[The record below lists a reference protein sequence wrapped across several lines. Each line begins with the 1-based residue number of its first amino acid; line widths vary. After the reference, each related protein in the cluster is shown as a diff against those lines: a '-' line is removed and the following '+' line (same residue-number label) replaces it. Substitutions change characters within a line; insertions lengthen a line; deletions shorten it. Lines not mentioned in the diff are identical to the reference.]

1 MDRIYLKK
9 CLNLWNLSPKNYNIN
24 TSKKNI
30 FDIAFRYLSFIISL
44 KGESKME
51 DKKSK
56 KQKET
61 KIIIKGNNPKKISEE
76 ILKQVKELP
85 TDISVEIEL
94 DE

>member
-1 MDRIYLKK
+1 
-9 CLNLWNLSPKNYNIN
+9 
-24 TSKKNI
+24 
-30 FDIAFRYLSFIISL
+30 
-44 KGESKME
+44 ME